1 MKLCI
6 FGGSFDPVH
15 EGHVRVASRAREC
28 CGLDRVLF
36 MPCSLSPLKEQAPSV
51 SDARRCRMIELALKG
66 LDWAVLDRT
75 DLNLPPPS
83 WSWRVAESVAACH
96 PGAELFWLM
105 GKDQWDSL
113 EKWGRWRHLADMA
126 TFIVY
131 HRGGA
136 PASREG
142 VRAVFIEGD
151 EPASSTGIREAL
163 RAGVCRASFES
174 GSGKFHQK
182 GRAVRAF
189 RVEWRKSNRR
199 EAVFYCS
206 GLFFG
211 TQSG

>member
-15 EGHVRVASRAREC
+15 EGHVRVAAHARDY

-36 MPCSLSPLKEQAPSV
+36 MPCSLSPLKEQAPAV
-51 SDARRCRMIELALKG
+51 TDDQRCRMIELALRG

-75 DLNLPPPS
+75 DLTLPPPS
-83 WSWRVAESVAACH
+83 WSWRVAECAAERY

-113 EKWGRWRHLADMA
+113 EQWDRWEHLAGLV

-131 HRGGA
+131 HRGGE
-136 PASREG
+136 PLPREG

-151 EPASSTGIREAL
+151 EPSSSTRVRHDL
-163 RAGVCRASFES
+163 RAGVCPVPHLNPE
-174 GSGKFHQK
+174 
-182 GRAVRAF
+182 
-189 RVEWRKSNRR
+189 VEALIRR
-199 EAVFYCS
+199 E
-206 GLFFG
+206 GLYG
-211 TQSG
+211 VKRR

>member
-136 PASREG
+136 PDPREG

-163 RAGVCRASFES
+163 RAGVCPVPHLNPEVESFI
-174 GSGKFHQK
+174 
-182 GRAVRAF
+182 
-189 RVEWRKSNRR
+189 RR
-199 EAVFYCS
+199 E
-206 GLFFG
+206 GLYG
-211 TQSG
+211 VPRGMAEK